1 MGTATTIV
9 VFIVALLVSVGF
21 LLLVLTLVPAINQLR
36 LLMADLAKTSE
47 EARDLT
53 IKLQGVVERVDGEAE
68 KVGEIIES
76 SKKSL
81 HVITRALNLVNRNV
95 LRKSA
100 GVMAFIPAIRF
111 GWNMVRKTKGGRS

>member
-9 VFIVALLVSVGF
+9 VFVVALLVSVAF

-36 LLMADLAKTSE
+36 LLMADLEKTSE
-47 EARDLT
+47 QARELT
-53 IKLQGVVERVDGEAE
+53 IKLQGVAERVDGEAE

-81 HVITRALNLVNRNV
+81 HVVSKTLSLVNRNV

-100 GVMAFIPAIRF
+100 GVMALIPAFRF
-111 GWNMVRKTKGGRS
+111 GWNMVRKMKGGRS

>member
-1 MGTATTIV
+1 MGTAATIV
-9 VFIVALLVSVGF
+9 VFIVALLISVGF

-47 EARDLT
+47 EARELT
-53 IKLQGVVERVDGEAE
+53 VKLQQIADRVDGEAE

-81 HVITRALNLVNRNV
+81 HVVARTLNLVNRNV

-100 GVMAFIPAIRF
+100 GVMALIPAFRF
-111 GWNMVRKTKGGRS
+111 GWNMVRKSKGGRS

>member
-9 VFIVALLVSVGF
+9 IFIVALLISVGF

-53 IKLQGVVERVDGEAE
+53 VKLQGVVERVDGEAE

-81 HVITRALNLVNRNV
+81 HVITRTLNLVNRNV

-100 GVMAFIPAIRF
+100 GVMALIPAIRF

>member
-9 VFIVALLVSVGF
+9 VFIVALLISVGF

-53 IKLQGVVERVDGEAE
+53 VKLQGVVERVDNEAE

-81 HVITRALNLVNRNV
+81 HVISKTLSLVNRNV

-100 GVMAFIPAIRF
+100 GVMALIPAIRF

>member
-9 VFIVALLVSVGF
+9 VFIVALLISVGF

-53 IKLQGVVERVDGEAE
+53 VKLQGVVERVDNEAE

-81 HVITRALNLVNRNV
+81 HVVSKTLSLVNRNV

-100 GVMAFIPAIRF
+100 GVMALIPAFRF
-111 GWNMVRKTKGGRS
+111 GWNMVRKSKGGRS